1 MTKILRSAIGVTICT
16 LVLTGIMYPLL
27 ITGAAK
33 ILFPYRAGGSMITDE
48 KGNVVGS
55 ELIAQDFKHP
65 VYFQPRPSATGE
77 QGYNGAASSG
87 SNLGPTS
94 KNLRGRV
101 TKEIERL
108 KKENPA
114 AQDPIPVE
122 LVTTSGSGLDPHLS
136 PSGAFWQIP
145 RIAGARGVEPDR
157 VRKIVEMNIE
167 VSGFGLLG
175 NPRVNVL
182 LLNLALDRYF
192 GPPSLSVK

>member
-1 MTKILRSAIGVTICT
+1 MGVTIYT
-16 LVLTGIMYPLL
+16 LVLTGIMYPLF
-27 ITGAAK
+27 ITGAAQ

-65 VYFQPRPSATGE
+65 VYFQPRPSAAGE

-94 KNLRGRV
+94 KRLRDRV

-108 KKENPA
+108 KKENPEA
-114 AQDPIPVE
+114 KGPIPVE

-136 PSGAFWQIP
+136 PSGALWQIP
-145 RIAGARGVEPDR
+145 RIARARDVEPDR
-157 VRKIVEMNIE
+157 IRKIVEMNIE
-167 VSGFGLLG
+167 GREFGFLG
-175 NPRVNVL
+175 SPRVNVL
-182 LLNLALDRYF
+182 MLNLALDRHF
-192 GPPSLSVK
+192 GHPSLPIK

>member
-1 MTKILRSAIGVTICT
+1 
-16 LVLTGIMYPLL
+16 MYPLF
-27 ITGAAK
+27 ITGAAQ
-33 ILFPYRAGGSMITDE
+33 ILFPYRAGGSMINNRE
-48 KGNVVGS
+48 GSAVGS
-55 ELIAQDFKHP
+55 ELIAQGFKDP
-65 VYFQPRPSATGE
+65 AYFHPRPSAAGE

-94 KNLRGRV
+94 ASLRNRAV
-101 TKEIERL
+101 KEIERL

-114 AQDPIPVE
+114 ATDPIPVE

-145 RIAGARGVEPDR
+145 RVAGARGVEPDR
-157 VRKIVEMNIE
+157 IRKIVEMDIE
-167 VSGFGLLG
+167 GRDLGLLG

-192 GPPSLSVK
+192 GRPSPIK